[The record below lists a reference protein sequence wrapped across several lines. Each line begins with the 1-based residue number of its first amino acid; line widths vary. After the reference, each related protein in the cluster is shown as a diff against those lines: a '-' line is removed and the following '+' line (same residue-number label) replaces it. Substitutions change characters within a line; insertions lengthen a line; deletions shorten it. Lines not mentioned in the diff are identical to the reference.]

1 MVPAPNPLY
10 LVSKCLDA
18 EDETSKGTHM
28 IVTPAAT

>member
-18 EDETSKGTHM
+18 EDETSEGTHM